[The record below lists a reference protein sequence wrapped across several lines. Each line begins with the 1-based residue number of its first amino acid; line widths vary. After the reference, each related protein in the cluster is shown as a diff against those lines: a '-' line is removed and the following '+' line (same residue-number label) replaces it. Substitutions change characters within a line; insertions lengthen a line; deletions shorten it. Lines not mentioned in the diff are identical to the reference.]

1 MEFAP
6 VQTAADDEVGAAR
19 LADAF
24 DDLAH
29 DARAVLDVLA
39 TVFVIALVP
48 KRADEAVEKVP
59 VSHVHLD
66 GIEPALLQPHGS
78 LDLQALLLVD
88 LLDRQAA
95 RGLAPRLGNRHLVLG
110 QRRGRDRGGPSGVG
124 PAEGPI

>member
-24 DDLAH
+24 DDLAY

-48 KRADEAVEKVP
+48 KRADEAVEKYP
-59 VSHVHLD
+59 
-66 GIEPALLQPHGS
+66 
-78 LDLQALLLVD
+78 
-88 LLDRQAA
+88 
-95 RGLAPRLGNRHLVLG
+95 
-110 QRRGRDRGGPSGVG
+110 
-124 PAEGPI
+124 

>member
-110 QRRGRDRGGPSGVG
+110 QRRGRDRGRPVRGRAGRRT
-124 PAEGPI
+124 I